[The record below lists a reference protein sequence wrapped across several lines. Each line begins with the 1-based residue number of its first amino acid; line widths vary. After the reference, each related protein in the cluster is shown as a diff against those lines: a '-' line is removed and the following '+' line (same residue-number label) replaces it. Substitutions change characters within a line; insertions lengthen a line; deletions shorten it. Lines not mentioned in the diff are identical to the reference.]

1 MKIESS
7 VFEKLFEE
15 AGDRLFRHVY
25 FRVGDRDTALDIV
38 QDSFA
43 KAWRSSQTGGEIRNP
58 EAFLFTIANNLVI
71 DHYRKAKSSSLDALA
86 EDGFDP
92 GFDGAPAAHA
102 TAELSLV
109 MRALETLE
117 SADREIIVMRHVDGL
132 TPGEIAERLG
142 ITENAVS
149 VRVHRAVKKL
159 KEIFPYE

>member
-1 MKIESS
+1 MKTDSS

-15 AGDRLFRHVY
+15 SGDKLFRHVF
-25 FRVGDRDTALDIV
+25 FRVGDRDTALDIA

-43 KAWRSSQTGGEIRNP
+43 KAWRSAQSGDEIRNP
-58 EAFLFTIANNLVI
+58 EAFLFTIANNLII
-71 DHYRKAKSSSLDALA
+71 DHYRKAKSSSLDAMA
-86 EDGFDP
+86 DDGFDP
-92 GFDGAPAAHA
+92 GFDGIPGAHA

-109 MRALETLE
+109 MKALDSLE
-117 SADREIIVMRHVDGL
+117 PQDRDVIVMRHIDGL

>member
-1 MKIESS
+1 MKTESS

-25 FRVGDRDTALDIV
+25 FRVGDRETALDIV

-43 KAWRSSQTGGEIRNP
+43 KAWRSAQSGDEIRNP

-71 DHYRKAKSSSLDALA
+71 DHYRKAKSSSLDAMA
-86 EDGFDP
+86 DDGFDP
-92 GFDGAPAAHA
+92 GFDGTAGTHAA
-102 TAELSLV
+102 AEISLV
-109 MRALETLE
+109 MKALETLQE
-117 SADREIIVMRHVDGL
+117 QDRDVIVMRHIDGL
-132 TPGEIAERLG
+132 TPGEMAERLG

-149 VRVHRAVKKL
+149 VRVHRALNRL